1 MSLEAKKD
9 FVDEVSARLEDDLT
23 VSKMRVVQKSIVE
36 TMSGYSV
43 EHNETEDN
51 VQQSKELMDMFIR
64 AKNTEGRSARTI
76 KRYKYVMGRLVSY
89 AKVPAGKITIG
100 NIRAY
105 FEFEKNRGISERTLE
120 GYRNVFSSVFGW
132 LHKEELIKKNPCANL
147 APVKCQKKVMYPFS
161 QTDIEL
167 LKESCDNI
175 RDKAIVCFLLATG
188 ARISEVCA
196 LNRDDINFQA
206 MECKVVGKGNKER
219 TVYIDT
225 VAAMVLRR
233 YFEQRKDN
241 SPALFAGHGTE
252 RMTPQGIRVMLKR
265 LEVKSGV
272 SNVHPHRF
280 RRTLATKLINH
291 GMPIQNVKTIL
302 GHDKIDTTMQYVY
315 IEQSNVKES
324 YHRYY

>member
-9 FVDEVSARLEDDLT
+9 FIDEVSVKLEDDLT
-23 VSKMRVVQKSIVE
+23 VSKMRRVQESMADVL
-36 TMSGYSV
+36 SGYSM
-43 EHNETEDN
+43 EHEQSEANAL
-51 VQQSKELMDMFIR
+51 QSKELLKKFFQ
-64 AKNTEGRSARTI
+64 AKNTEGRSPGTL
-76 KRYKYVMGRLVSY
+76 KRYGYIMDKLLMHT
-89 AKVPAGKITIG
+89 KVPVGKITIDH
-100 NIRAY
+100 IRAF
-105 FEFEKNRGISERTLE
+105 FEYEKGRGVSERTLE
-120 GYRNVFSSVFGW
+120 GYRNTFSSVYGW
-132 LHKEELIKKNPCANL
+132 LYKEEMINRNPCANL
-147 APVKCQKKVMYPFS
+147 APVKYQKKILYPFS
-161 QTDIEL
+161 QTDIEV
-167 LKESCDNI
+167 LKENCEDI

-196 LNRDDINFQA
+196 LNRDDIDFQK

-241 SPALFAGHGTE
+241 SPALFAGLATD

-315 IEQSNVKES
+315 IEQSNVQES
-324 YHRYY
+324 YRRFF